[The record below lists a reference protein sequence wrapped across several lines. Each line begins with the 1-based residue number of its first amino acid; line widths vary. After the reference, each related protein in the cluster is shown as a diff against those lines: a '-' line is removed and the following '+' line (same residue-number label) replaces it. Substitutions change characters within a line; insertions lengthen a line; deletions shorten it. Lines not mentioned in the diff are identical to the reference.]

1 MPLSYQHFRR
11 LLLLD
16 DEAGPLEEEL
26 PRLADEGLNRRVAED
41 LNLGNLNVSIPWTH
55 KVGNFTGL
63 YSSTVPVFNPHWK
76 TPSFPNIH
84 LHQDII
90 KKCEQFVGPLTVNE
104 KRRLQL
110 IMPARFYP
118 NVTKYLPLDK
128 GIKPYYPEHLVNH
141 YFQTRHY
148 LHTLWKAGIL
158 YKRETTHSASF
169 CGSSY
174 SWEQELQHGAES
186 FHQQSSGILSRPP
199 VGSSLQSKHRKS
211 RLGLQ
216 SQQGHLAR
224 RQQCRSWSIRAGIHP
239 TSRRPFG
246 VEPSST
252 TFHQTLQDPRVRG
265 LYFPAGGSSS
275 GTVNPV
281 PTTVS
286 HISSISSRIGD
297 PALNMENITSGFLGP
312 LLVLQAGFFLLTRI
326 LTIPQSLDSWW
337 TSLNFLGGTTV
348 CLGQNSQ
355 SPTSN
360 HSPTSCPPT
369 CPGYRWMCL
378 RRFIIFLF
386 ILLLC
391 LIFLLVLLDYQGM
404 LPVCP
409 LIPGSST
416 TSTGPCRTCTTPAQ
430 GTSMYPSCCCTKPS
444 DGNCTCIP
452 IPSSWAFGKFLWEW
466 ASARFSWLS
475 LLVPFVQWFVGL
487 SPTVWLSVIWMMWY
501 WGPRLYSILSPF
513 LPLLPIF
520 FCLWVYI

>member
-1 MPLSYQHFRR
+1 
-11 LLLLD
+11 
-16 DEAGPLEEEL
+16 
-26 PRLADEGLNRRVAED
+26 
-41 LNLGNLNVSIPWTH
+41 
-55 KVGNFTGL
+55 
-63 YSSTVPVFNPHWK
+63 
-76 TPSFPNIH
+76 
-84 LHQDII
+84 
-90 KKCEQFVGPLTVNE
+90 
-104 KRRLQL
+104 
-110 IMPARFYP
+110 
-118 NVTKYLPLDK
+118 
-128 GIKPYYPEHLVNH
+128 
-141 YFQTRHY
+141 
-148 LHTLWKAGIL
+148 
-158 YKRETTHSASF
+158 
-169 CGSSY
+169 
-174 SWEQELQHGAES
+174 
-186 FHQQSSGILSRPP
+186 
-199 VGSSLQSKHRKS
+199 
-211 RLGLQ
+211 
-216 SQQGHLAR
+216 
-224 RQQCRSWSIRAGIHP
+224 
-239 TSRRPFG
+239 
-246 VEPSST
+246 
-252 TFHQTLQDPRVRG
+252 
-265 LYFPAGGSSS
+265 
-275 GTVNPV
+275 
-281 PTTVS
+281 
-286 HISSISSRIGD
+286 
-297 PALNMENITSGFLGP
+297 MENITSGFLGP

-348 CLGQNSQ
+348 CPGQNSQ

-416 TSTGPCRTCTTPAQ
+416 TSTGPCKTCTTPAQ

-501 WGPRLYSILSPF
+501 WGPSLYSTLSPF

>member
-1 MPLSYQHFRR
+1 
-11 LLLLD
+11 
-16 DEAGPLEEEL
+16 
-26 PRLADEGLNRRVAED
+26 
-41 LNLGNLNVSIPWTH
+41 
-55 KVGNFTGL
+55 
-63 YSSTVPVFNPHWK
+63 
-76 TPSFPNIH
+76 
-84 LHQDII
+84 
-90 KKCEQFVGPLTVNE
+90 
-104 KRRLQL
+104 
-110 IMPARFYP
+110 
-118 NVTKYLPLDK
+118 
-128 GIKPYYPEHLVNH
+128 
-141 YFQTRHY
+141 
-148 LHTLWKAGIL
+148 
-158 YKRETTHSASF
+158 
-169 CGSSY
+169 
-174 SWEQELQHGAES
+174 
-186 FHQQSSGILSRPP
+186 
-199 VGSSLQSKHRKS
+199 
-211 RLGLQ
+211 
-216 SQQGHLAR
+216 
-224 RQQCRSWSIRAGIHP
+224 
-239 TSRRPFG
+239 
-246 VEPSST
+246 
-252 TFHQTLQDPRVRG
+252 
-265 LYFPAGGSSS
+265 
-275 GTVNPV
+275 
-281 PTTVS
+281 
-286 HISSISSRIGD
+286 
-297 PALNMENITSGFLGP
+297 MENITSGFLGP

-348 CLGQNSQ
+348 CRGQNSQ

-360 HSPTSCPPT
+360 HSPTSCPQT

-391 LIFLLVLLDYQGM
+391 LIFLLVLLDCQGM

-416 TSTGPCRTCTTPAQ
+416 TSTGTCRTCTTPAQ

-501 WGPRLYSILSPF
+501 WGPSLYSILSPF

>member
-1 MPLSYQHFRR
+1 
-11 LLLLD
+11 
-16 DEAGPLEEEL
+16 
-26 PRLADEGLNRRVAED
+26 
-41 LNLGNLNVSIPWTH
+41 
-55 KVGNFTGL
+55 
-63 YSSTVPVFNPHWK
+63 
-76 TPSFPNIH
+76 
-84 LHQDII
+84 
-90 KKCEQFVGPLTVNE
+90 
-104 KRRLQL
+104 
-110 IMPARFYP
+110 
-118 NVTKYLPLDK
+118 
-128 GIKPYYPEHLVNH
+128 
-141 YFQTRHY
+141 
-148 LHTLWKAGIL
+148 
-158 YKRETTHSASF
+158 
-169 CGSSY
+169 
-174 SWEQELQHGAES
+174 
-186 FHQQSSGILSRPP
+186 
-199 VGSSLQSKHRKS
+199 
-211 RLGLQ
+211 
-216 SQQGHLAR
+216 
-224 RQQCRSWSIRAGIHP
+224 
-239 TSRRPFG
+239 
-246 VEPSST
+246 
-252 TFHQTLQDPRVRG
+252 
-265 LYFPAGGSSS
+265 
-275 GTVNPV
+275 
-281 PTTVS
+281 
-286 HISSISSRIGD
+286 
-297 PALNMENITSGFLGP
+297 MENITSGFLGP

-487 SPTVWLSVIWMMWY
+487 SYPPTVWLSVIWMMWY
-501 WGPRLYSILSPF
+501 WGPSLYSILSPF

>member
-1 MPLSYQHFRR
+1 
-11 LLLLD
+11 
-16 DEAGPLEEEL
+16 
-26 PRLADEGLNRRVAED
+26 
-41 LNLGNLNVSIPWTH
+41 
-55 KVGNFTGL
+55 
-63 YSSTVPVFNPHWK
+63 
-76 TPSFPNIH
+76 
-84 LHQDII
+84 
-90 KKCEQFVGPLTVNE
+90 
-104 KRRLQL
+104 
-110 IMPARFYP
+110 
-118 NVTKYLPLDK
+118 
-128 GIKPYYPEHLVNH
+128 
-141 YFQTRHY
+141 
-148 LHTLWKAGIL
+148 
-158 YKRETTHSASF
+158 
-169 CGSSY
+169 
-174 SWEQELQHGAES
+174 
-186 FHQQSSGILSRPP
+186 
-199 VGSSLQSKHRKS
+199 
-211 RLGLQ
+211 
-216 SQQGHLAR
+216 
-224 RQQCRSWSIRAGIHP
+224 
-239 TSRRPFG
+239 
-246 VEPSST
+246 
-252 TFHQTLQDPRVRG
+252 
-265 LYFPAGGSSS
+265 
-275 GTVNPV
+275 
-281 PTTVS
+281 
-286 HISSISSRIGD
+286 
-297 PALNMENITSGFLGP
+297 MENITSGFLGP

-416 TSTGPCRTCTTPAQ
+416 TSTGPCRTCMTTAQ

-501 WGPRLYSILSPF
+501 WGPSLYSILSPF

-520 FCLWVYI
+520 FCLWVYIDIEEDEIDGPAGQAEPDRAHYNIVTFCCKCDSTLRLCVQSTHVDIRTLEDLLMGTLGIVCPICSQKPDYKDDDDK

>member
-1 MPLSYQHFRR
+1 MGQNLSTSNPLGFFPDHQLDPAFRANTANPDWDFNPNKDTWSDANKVGAGAFGLGFTPPHGGLLGWSPQAQGIIQTLPANPPPASTNRQSGRQPTPLSP
-11 LLLLD
+11 
-16 DEAGPLEEEL
+16 PL
-26 PRLADEGLNRRVAED
+26 RN
-41 LNLGNLNVSIPWTH
+41 TH
-55 KVGNFTGL
+55 PQAMQWN
-63 YSSTVPVFNPHWK
+63 
-76 TPSFPNIH
+76 
-84 LHQDII
+84 
-90 KKCEQFVGPLTVNE
+90 
-104 KRRLQL
+104 
-110 IMPARFYP
+110 
-118 NVTKYLPLDK
+118 
-128 GIKPYYPEHLVNH
+128 
-141 YFQTRHY
+141 
-148 LHTLWKAGIL
+148 
-158 YKRETTHSASF
+158 
-169 CGSSY
+169 
-174 SWEQELQHGAES
+174 
-186 FHQQSSGILSRPP
+186 
-199 VGSSLQSKHRKS
+199 
-211 RLGLQ
+211 
-216 SQQGHLAR
+216 
-224 RQQCRSWSIRAGIHP
+224 
-239 TSRRPFG
+239 
-246 VEPSST
+246 ST

-281 PTTVS
+281 PTTAS
-286 HISSISSRIGD
+286 PISSIFSRIGD

-416 TSTGPCRTCTTPAQ
+416 TSAGPCRTCTTTAQ

-501 WGPRLYSILSPF
+501 WGPSLYSILSPF